1 MTNKNILITGA
12 TQGIGYSTAKILSK
26 NYNVFIC
33 GRNEIKLRENAV
45 KLGCRGF
52 FAVDLTQ
59 KGAVELLYRNAID
72 TLGNIDVLINNAG
85 QYFYGGVEKTSKDEI
100 YKLLT
105 LNTKDE
111 DLNRLVE
118 LNMIAPFK
126 LCRLVVPSMKEKKF
140 GRIINIGSISGVV
153 GEGNASLY
161 SMTKSALTGMTK
173 ALALELAEF
182 GITVN
187 TINPGWVDTNLAEN
201 EDLKAEFSQQELLD
215 MIPQRRFVHPEEVGR
230 MCEYLISDSA
240 KGITGQGINIC
251 AGLTLG

>member
-85 QYFYGGVEKTSKDEI
+85 QYVYARIEG
-100 YKLLT
+100 
-105 LNTKDE
+105 TKDE